1 MRELLTSL
9 SLLLLL
15 SSNFNLSITIYSIIE
30 LEPELKKSD
39 VTSAAGGERRTILR
53 QFFFLLPRTNETAN
67 SLVLL
72 NIFLKKEMVLL
83 NSIRPVP
90 AY

>member
-15 SSNFNLSITIYSIIE
+15 SSHLNLSITIYSIIE

-53 QFFFLLPRTNETAN
+53 QFFFFFVA
-67 SLVLL
+67 
-72 NIFLKKEMVLL
+72 
-83 NSIRPVP
+83 
-90 AY
+90 